1 MLKGACG
8 PNQRVHYIYLE
19 HSKIGS
25 LVPKSKQGRRYTMTE
40 LDIELT
46 AACNRL
52 RIMIRNEQQLER
64 NAEKWDAMAK
74 TSTIQRRIK
83 NEVNNVQV
91 NVSFNKR

>member
-1 MLKGACG
+1 
-8 PNQRVHYIYLE
+8 
-19 HSKIGS
+19 
-25 LVPKSKQGRRYTMTE
+25 MTE

-64 NAEKWDAMAK
+64 NAEKWDVMAK

-83 NEVNNVQV
+83 NEVNNLQV
-91 NVSFNKR
+91 NVSPNRQ

>member
-1 MLKGACG
+1 
-8 PNQRVHYIYLE
+8 
-19 HSKIGS
+19 
-25 LVPKSKQGRRYTMTE
+25 MTE

-83 NEVNNVQV
+83 NEANGIQV

>member
-1 MLKGACG
+1 
-8 PNQRVHYIYLE
+8 
-19 HSKIGS
+19 
-25 LVPKSKQGRRYTMTE
+25 MTE

-52 RIMIRNEQQLER
+52 RIMIRNEQQLGR

-83 NEVNNVQV
+83 NEANGIKV

>member
-1 MLKGACG
+1 
-8 PNQRVHYIYLE
+8 
-19 HSKIGS
+19 
-25 LVPKSKQGRRYTMTE
+25 MTE

-46 AACNRL
+46 AACDRL
-52 RIMIRNEQQLER
+52 RIMIRNEQRLER

-83 NEVNNVQV
+83 NEVSNVQV

>member
-1 MLKGACG
+1 
-8 PNQRVHYIYLE
+8 
-19 HSKIGS
+19 
-25 LVPKSKQGRRYTMTE
+25 MTE

-83 NEVNNVQV
+83 NEVNNLQV

>member
-1 MLKGACG
+1 
-8 PNQRVHYIYLE
+8 
-19 HSKIGS
+19 
-25 LVPKSKQGRRYTMTE
+25 MTE

-64 NAEKWDAMAK
+64 NAEKWNAMAK

-83 NEVNNVQV
+83 NEVNGIQV

>member
-1 MLKGACG
+1 MT
-8 PNQRVHYIYLE
+8 
-19 HSKIGS
+19 
-25 LVPKSKQGRRYTMTE
+25 KSE
-40 LDIELT
+40 IDIELT

-52 RIMIRNEQQLER
+52 RIMIRNKQQLER

-83 NEVNNVQV
+83 NEVGNVQI